1 MCMYINESIKL
12 REDLPERL
20 KSLFRELQEYYD
32 AGDWLNYDLLLEAF
46 EANVKAHYI
55 AGKISMEDLDRI
67 FERYCIPH

>member
-20 KSLFRELQEYYD
+20 KSLFCELQEYYD
-32 AGDWLNYDLLLEAF
+32 VGDWLNYDLLLETF

-67 FERYCIPH
+67 FERYCILH

>member
-1 MCMYINESIKL
+1 MYINENIVL
-12 REDLPERL
+12 RDDLPERL

-67 FERYCIPH
+67 FERYGIPH

>member
-1 MCMYINESIKL
+1 MYINENIKL

>member
-20 KSLFRELQEYYD
+20 KALFRELQEYYD

>member
-1 MCMYINESIKL
+1 MYMYINESIKL
-12 REDLPERL
+12 RDDLPERL

-67 FERYCIPH
+67 FERYCIPY

>member
-1 MCMYINESIKL
+1 MYMYINESIKL
-12 REDLPERL
+12 RDDLPERL

>member
-1 MCMYINESIKL
+1 MCMYINESVKL
-12 REDLPERL
+12 RDDLPERL